1 MHTVFLI
8 GSIAS
13 GKSTAARYLERCGA
27 HRIDLDAV
35 CKSLYVPGSELVA
48 ALSRAFG
55 DDILDEAGAVRPRI
69 LAARAFSDATST
81 ARLESLV
88 YPTLEE
94 RLRMLLAGLQQDTDA
109 PSLVIVE
116 VSAPKSFTDA
126 FALADEV
133 LAITAPYEERRARAC
148 ARGMEAA
155 DFEARDALQLD
166 DAGLCALATTV
177 IENVGDDTALFDAL
191 DAWLERTR
199 PSLLSGGACCA

>member
-55 DDILDEAGAVRPRI
+55 DDILDEAGAVRPRN

-94 RLRMLLAGLQQDTDA
+94 RLRTLLAGLQQDTDA

>member
-13 GKSTAARYLERCGA
+13 GKSTAARYLERRGA
-27 HRIDLDAV
+27 YRIDLDAV

-55 DDILDEAGAVRPRI
+55 DDILDEAGAVRPRM
-69 LAARAFSDATST
+69 LAARAFSDASAT

-88 YPTLEE
+88 YPVLED
-94 RLRMLLAGLQQDTDA
+94 RLRALLADLTQDANPPT
-109 PSLVIVE
+109 LVIVE

-133 LAITAPYEERRARAC
+133 LAICASYEVRRARAC

-155 DFEARDALQLD
+155 DFEARDAVQLGE
-166 DAGLCALATTV
+166 AELCALATTV
-177 IENVGDDTALFDAL
+177 IENVGDDTALFGAL
-191 DAWLERTR
+191 DAWLERTC
-199 PSLLSGGACCA
+199 PSLLPGGARHA

>member
-35 CKSLYVPGSELVA
+35 CKSLYVPGSELVV
-48 ALSRAFG
+48 ALSRTFG
-55 DDILDEAGAVRPRI
+55 DDILDEAGAVCPRI
-69 LAARAFSDATST
+69 LAARAFSDAAST
-81 ARLESLV
+81 ARLEALV
-88 YPTLEE
+88 YPALED
-94 RLRMLLAGLQQDTDA
+94 RLRALLAGLRQDIDA

-133 LAITAPYEERRARAC
+133 LAITAPYEVRRARAC
-148 ARGMEAA
+148 ARGMELT
-155 DFEARDALQLD
+155 DFEARDAVQLS
-166 DAGLCALATTV
+166 DAELCALASTI
-177 IENVGDDTALFDAL
+177 IENVGDDTALYAAL
-191 DAWLERTR
+191 DAWLERTC
-199 PSLLSGGACCA
+199 PALLSGGAHRA